1 MLSLSFSGFDPNP
14 DIGLMIGSGQLC
26 AISPLADFP
35 EPDTLLEI
43 CRRRDL
49 LGGGACSA
57 GILSR
62 LSAARR

>member
-1 MLSLSFSGFDPNP
+1 MPEN
-14 DIGLMIGSGQLC
+14 GLMIGSGQLC